1 MASSLT
7 SKGARVVRS
16 IVTRDVGGAFERV
29 VSSPGLEPAG
39 EVAPTRPEHRVRAK
53 QEAAVVRAAST
64 RAET

>member
-1 MASSLT
+1 
-7 SKGARVVRS
+7 VVRS